1 MTLDVKLFETK
12 QERDTYVP
20 SPDEQT
26 KVDFVKKRI
35 AAMQQNRVV
44 VDRERNTYQTMI
56 DAIFVP
62 YPDER
67 SSSVVPLASAMI
79 ELFVAEATKIK
90 TEFLFKAETSK
101 YGANAKA
108 FEYAWKYDRRK
119 NNRKKVFVNSEYT
132 AAGFGTDIIYT

>member
-1 MTLDVKLFETK
+1 MLDIKLFNIQQDRES
-12 QERDTYVP
+12 YL
-20 SPDEQT
+20 PDMEEVR
-26 KVDFVKKRI
+26 KIDFLKSRI
-35 AAMQQNRVV
+35 AKMQQNRVV

-67 SSSVVPLASAMI
+67 SSSVVPLGSSII

-90 TEFLFKAETSK
+90 TEFLFKAETSQ
-101 YGANAKA
+101 YGANARA
-108 FEYAWKYDRRK
+108 FEYVWKYDFRK